1 MKYNLLL
8 NYNNKLKVILQSNSK
23 KNLIAE
29 IENRKSIIRM
39 FNINNPYK
47 IVLNK

>member
-23 KNLIAE
+23 KNLIEE
-29 IENRKSIIRM
+29 IKNRESILRM
-39 FNINNPYK
+39 FNIKNPYK
-47 IVLNK
+47 IVLNG